1 MGTLFVVSTPIGNL
15 ADLTLRAQQVL
26 GAVRLIAAED
36 TRHTR
41 KLLTHYGISTPTV
54 SYHQHNERARLEPI
68 LAALAVGDVALVSDA
83 GTPGVSDPG
92 LELIRAA
99 LAAGHTVTA
108 APGPVAAVMALVLSG
123 FDPAR
128 YCYLGFLPRQG
139 NERRA
144 LLAQVADQP
153 WPLVVYEAPHRLAA
167 LLADLRTVLGNR
179 PCAVARELTKVH
191 EEVVRGSL
199 DTAIAHFAASAPRGE
214 FTVVI
219 DGAPPPDPSAVAGET
234 ADRTAASVAQVSAL
248 VAGGMS
254 PRDAVQQVAAASGLP
269 RRQVYN
275 LWLAAAA
282 TADQ

>member
-15 ADLTLRAQQVL
+15 EDLTLRAQRVL

-41 KLLTHYGISTPTV
+41 KLLTHYGIRTPTV

-68 LAALAVGDVALVSDA
+68 LAALGVGDVALVSDA

-128 YCYLGFLPRQG
+128 YCYLGFLPRRG
-139 NERRA
+139 SERRA

-199 DTAIAHFAASAPRGE
+199 DTALAHFAAVAPRGE

-219 DGAPPPDPSAVAGET
+219 DGAPPPDPGAVAGAT
-234 ADRTAASVAQVSAL
+234 ADRTAASVAQVGAL

-254 PRDAVQQVAAASGLP
+254 PRDAVQQVAAAAGLP

-275 LWLAAAA
+275 LWLASAAA
-282 TADQ
+282 GDQ

>member
-15 ADLTLRAQQVL
+15 DDLTLRALRVL

-41 KLLTHYGISTPTV
+41 KLLTHYGINTPAI
-54 SYHQHNERARLEPI
+54 SYHQHNERVRLEPI
-68 LAALAVGDVALVSDA
+68 LAALVEGDVALVSDA

-99 LAAGHTVTA
+99 LAAGYPVTA
-108 APGPVAAVMALVLSG
+108 APGPVAAIMALVLSG

-144 LLAQVADQP
+144 LLTQVADQP
-153 WPLVVYEAPHRLAA
+153 WPLVLYEAPHRLSA

-179 PCAVARELTKVH
+179 PCAVARELTKLH
-191 EEVVRGSL
+191 EQVVRGSL
-199 DTAIAHFAASAPRGE
+199 DTAIAHFTATAPRGE
-214 FTVVI
+214 FTVVV
-219 DGAPPPDPSAVAGET
+219 DGAPPPDPTAVAGAT
-234 ADRTAASVAQVSAL
+234 ADRTTASVAQVAAL
-248 VAGGMS
+248 VAEGMS

-275 LWLAAAA
+275 LWLASAAA
-282 TADQ
+282 ADR